1 MRLESLTEPELIF
14 PALDAIDAAGVLRS
28 LANKFVELG
37 LAHDA
42 EGLFRK
48 LWEREQL
55 GSTGIGAG
63 VAIPHCKADKLERV
77 VLAIGLAKGGVEFGA
92 VDAQPVKLFFCIISP
107 ESAPAAHLQ
116 CLAAISRWVK
126 ADRHV
131 ERILELEDPREI
143 YALLSGEDPE

>member
-1 MRLESLTEPELIF
+1 MRLESLTEPGLIF
-14 PALDAIDAAGVLRS
+14 PALPSLDAPGVLRV
-28 LANKFVELG
+28 LAGKIVENG
-37 LAHDA
+37 LARDA
-42 EGLFRK
+42 EGLYAK

-63 VAIPHCKADKLERV
+63 VAIPHCKAADLDRV
-77 VLAIGLAKGGVEFGA
+77 VLAVGLAKGGVEFGA
-92 VDAQPVKLFFCIISP
+92 VDAQPVKLFFCVISP

-131 ERILELEDPREI
+131 EKILALDDPREI
-143 YALLSGEDPE
+143 YALLAREEA